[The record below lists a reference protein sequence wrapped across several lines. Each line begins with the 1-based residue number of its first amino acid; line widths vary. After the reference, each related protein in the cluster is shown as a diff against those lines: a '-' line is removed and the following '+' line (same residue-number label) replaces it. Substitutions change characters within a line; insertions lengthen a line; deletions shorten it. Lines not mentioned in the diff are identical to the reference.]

1 MKNRQNKYFETFWR
15 RRGLKTKKYVGQ
27 GRKRVKKVVINA
39 LQYKRN
45 SSGIG
50 VMIRDLFGPFTALTK
65 RKCQIVVPQDAP
77 ELSCG
82 GDAEVVPIPCDH
94 GQALRRI
101 WFQTVQLGR
110 RYGKNAVLLVTDS
123 KLPLFLPKSCVAVPL
138 VTDLAVY
145 RMPEVYQASRVLLW
159 KLQYRYV
166 KRRADFFLA
175 ISEFTKSEMI
185 TLLGIPAEKIH
196 VVPCACSETMRR
208 VTDPDRLRR
217 LRETYRL
224 PERFVLF
231 VGNNNPRKNLE
242 RMLRAF
248 DRAKAQGLP
257 HQLVIAGEQGWKFD
271 REAELKELQSREEI
285 HFIGFVPD
293 EDMSALYSA
302 AELFLFPTLYEGF
315 GIPVVEAQRCGT
327 PVVTSGSSSLPEI
340 GGEGALYVDP
350 LDAEDI
356 CGGMLKVL
364 GDRTL
369 AEKLVKAGYENAK
382 RFSWQRSAER
392 LNEIIEREVQE

>member
-1 MKNRQNKYFETFWR
+1 MKKI
-15 RRGLKTKKYVGQ
+15 
-27 GRKRVKKVVINA
+27 VINA
-39 LQYKRN
+39 LAYKQN

-50 VMIRDLFGPFTALTK
+50 VMIRELFEPYTKITRRHCQVLLPDDGPAFH
-65 RKCQIVVPQDAP
+65 
-77 ELSCG
+77 G
-82 GDAEVVPIPCDH
+82 GDRTKNVRIPCKYKQ
-94 GQALRRI
+94 GLKRI
-101 WFQTVQLGR
+101 FFQTFQMGGR
-110 RYGKNAVLLVTDS
+110 YCRNAILLTTDS
-123 KLPLFLPKSCVAVPL
+123 KIPFFLPRSCAAVPL

-145 RMPEVYQASRVLLW
+145 RMPEVYQTSRVLLW

-185 TLLGIPAEKIH
+185 NLLGIPAEKIH

-208 VTDPDRLRR
+208 VTDPDRLLR

-271 REAELKELQSREEI
+271 REVALKGLKSREEI

-293 EDMSALYSA
+293 EDMPALYSA

-327 PVVTSGSSSLPEI
+327 PVVASGRSSLPEV

-350 LDAEDI
+350 LDVEGI

-364 GDRTL
+364 GDHVL
-369 AEKLVKAGYENAK
+369 AEKLVEAGFENAK